1 MMIIR
6 MVTIITRMMTVVVV
20 VVVTVD
26 FLHTTE
32 LIPELMRMRVAI
44 MHDDNE
50 DFRSPVDDR
59 AGSWHDEDDRRGQ
72 YGNSLSG
79 LLITQLL
86 NQLIALVTKIKI
98 IITTKIN
105 IINNRM
111 CVHNHHNDYKFY

>member
-20 VVVTVD
+20 VTVD
-26 FLHTTE
+26 FLHT
-32 LIPELMRMRVAI
+32 
-44 MHDDNE
+44 
-50 DFRSPVDDR
+50 
-59 AGSWHDEDDRRGQ
+59 DEDDRRGQ

-98 IITTKIN
+98 IITT
-105 IINNRM
+105 
-111 CVHNHHNDYKFY
+111 